1 MLSVMAGV
9 PSEGG
14 VPAGAPEARAS
25 SGNVGVVVVSGSIT
39 YPTFLDEALAQLVY
53 GPASTCQVQVAAES
67 LPAWCALGRLVV
79 ARQLLGGTVRLR
91 RALLTIPAL
100 AALLTGAVTT
110 SAAAGVVPRPA
121 PAECGVGT
129 IIKDGPVIEYNSA
142 ASIGQ
147 IYLVQY
153 GHDYWACVDFN
164 ANLTEGYWGMARLHI
179 IDSGKHVGSLHCD
192 FPTGNGHVTKGQD
205 TCYSSRSNGEVG
217 YRTYIA
223 EGNFYKGLA
232 SQEGRGTTGTSTR

>member
-1 MLSVMAGV
+1 M
-9 PSEGG
+9 
-14 VPAGAPEARAS
+14 
-25 SGNVGVVVVSGSIT
+25 
-39 YPTFLDEALAQLVY
+39 
-53 GPASTCQVQVAAES
+53 
-67 LPAWCALGRLVV
+67 
-79 ARQLLGGTVRLR
+79 RLR

-100 AALLTGAVTT
+100 AALLTGGVTT
-110 SAAAGVVPRPA
+110 TAAAGVVPRPA

-129 IIKDGPVIEYNSA
+129 IIKDGPLIRGDA
-142 ASIGQ
+142 TIGQ
-147 IYLVQY
+147 IYLIKY
-153 GHDYWACVDFN
+153 GWDYWACVDFN

-223 EGNFYKGLA
+223 EGNLYQGSA
-232 SQEGRGTTGTSTR
+232 TQVGRGTTGTSVR